1 MSESVMQFS
10 ELPHYLTVKKIV
22 DDDTVSVVVE
32 STIHVE
38 KVVKMP
44 TSFSIAFVASY
55 PGSFRADVLA
65 FVVKRYGLQREPLRY
80 F

>member
-10 ELPHYLTVKKIV
+10 ELPHYLTVKKVV
-22 DDDTVSVVVE
+22 DGDTVSVVVE

-44 TSFSIAFVASY
+44 TSFEVEFVRLY
-55 PGSFRADVLA
+55 PGTFRADVLA
-65 FVVKRYGLQREPLRY
+65 FVVNRYGLKKEPVRY
-80 F
+80 S